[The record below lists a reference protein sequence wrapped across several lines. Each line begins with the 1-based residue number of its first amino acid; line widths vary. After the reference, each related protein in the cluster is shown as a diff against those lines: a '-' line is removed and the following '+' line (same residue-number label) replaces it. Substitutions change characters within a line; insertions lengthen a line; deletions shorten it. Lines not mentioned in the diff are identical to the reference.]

1 MLASNIENNA
11 SLVLQSGENE
21 KLLQGMSMGMRLTG
35 PEKAV
40 QQNNDFFEVYVP
52 VLGDAC
58 VCPEEDSMEKI
69 QYGNLVSTL
78 AKINKSGL

>member
-35 PEKAV
+35 PEKTV
-40 QQNNDFFEVYVP
+40 
-52 VLGDAC
+52 
-58 VCPEEDSMEKI
+58 
-69 QYGNLVSTL
+69 
-78 AKINKSGL
+78 